1 MNNVELSA
9 KVKNCLKGSAAKAKK
24 FEDLVAVSI
33 SLLSENSEDMYVAV
47 REGQILV
54 DHYAYDDNNCS
65 IEASA
70 ETIDKLFSGEMSFDN
85 AIADGYVKV
94 NSGDV
99 SKFKAL
105 EVLVPVKKANEEK
118 SVKTDSAVKEAE
130 KPAKAVSAAKPAVKS
145 SKGKKK

>member
-1 MNNVELSA
+1 
-9 KVKNCLKGSAAKAKK
+9 
-24 FEDLVAVSI
+24 
-33 SLLSENSEDMYVAV
+33 
-47 REGQILV
+47 
-54 DHYAYDDNNCS
+54 
-65 IEASA
+65 
-70 ETIDKLFSGEMSFDN
+70 MSFDN

-118 SVKTDSAVKEAE
+118 SVKTASAVKEAE